1 MTTFLPLTCL
11 NRYKDWVSLCRIIN
25 VKSWPLS
32 QEIKSRVFRPFLKMS
47 LDNGNKIE
55 IDYVFVYISGG
66 SWRTVFSDFA
76 FYFLSFWISDLSR
89 NLTPAGTLLPT
100 ILGYLLHHNSC
111 HVPTPGHFLALQFK
125 QCLMGYK
132 VNCFNEFIR

>member
-1 MTTFLPLTCL
+1 MLLLLTCL
-11 NRYKDWVSLCRIIN
+11 NRYCSIIN
-25 VKSWPLS
+25 VKSY
-32 QEIKSRVFRPFLKMS
+32 KSRDQKSNSSVPSISKDVLKDNNCQQNWNWFL
-47 LDNGNKIE
+47 
-55 IDYVFVYISGG
+55 FVYISGG

-111 HVPTPGHFLALQFK
+111 HVPTPGHFLTLQFK